1 MAPPLIYK
9 AYTSGLKRELFR
21 TLSGNFKST
30 PTPSNYEQCA
40 VTKEPLHAQKLIPL
54 IADRASGYSS
64 RARLVKEIIPEL
76 SFLSAESVLE
86 LWDGA
91 NDLIAP
97 EIPSSTRAY
106 GLDLLHACIERLLP
120 VMSETLR
127 LAFFYNIMDNCGVA
141 DEKAGKAE
149 KELHK
154 VIKSLDALTC
164 HGTRLES
171 ILRADESTCGL
182 EDFFESIFASISV
195 GGEPKPPH
203 QTVVSAL
210 RFAESCARHGV
221 PITDELI
228 SCVVTISRG
237 WDENEVRKGALDL
250 LKAAFSERPV
260 ESKELSRSVLQ
271 ALLTIYHENNELSD
285 SVTETLHLALSGQNG
300 TQLLPLF
307 LDMGFFDGGNTD
319 VSYISLLVSLLTVDN
334 VEGLWQ
340 KCGSS
345 PRHIAEL
352 LLRLLRQEF
361 NKHSSSNISASQLFG
376 NILCLLESEEFL
388 RWISKFR
395 GFWLVSEEEPS
406 IQDLLTPFLQKVEL
420 DDLDVKYLRMI
431 FNQILNISQSG
442 NYKLFGINEFKDIFE
457 FLFAYSRHLNDSLAN
472 QLLDLLDQST
482 SDAVLVDGLVH
493 DIITRVYLADFGTNV
508 RCRTLEVIEKCC
520 YEIISKRKQWD
531 SSLCRSLKHLFSMLE
546 TEKDNTVALK
556 QIEIYCETCR
566 YLPSGFIAA
575 VNSEVFGQAFTKP
588 SSRRRSSLIPLSLGS
603 SPAPAWSEVKLIKLT
618 EGLAGL
624 LVWCIAFERGDC
636 FGSFYRLLTKAAQY
650 AYQTA
655 QSELFLASAR
665 VLSKVYCGN
674 SRQVV
679 FQETNDVE
687 GITIALNKNSRAAST
702 LENNGWSYPE
712 TIIYFN
718 EAQSKV
724 LKCDAYSPEL
734 VKDDFV
740 TPGAVDI
747 RTWISTAIDMIGNPT
762 TWEVYSY
769 LLTFMCPQ
777 FANLVALRSIDDL
790 VGLYRDVICR
800 HMKSGLPSKLKI
812 PSGLCTDNL
821 HAVYVRSL
829 SPLLAYHSYLPKDF
843 TDGIVE
849 SLLYGLHTKDSTL
862 TLSLHLL
869 TICCQEIP
877 GSVKKLLTPILV
889 QLQTRVTSSMCTPAI
904 LEFLLAL
911 SNSPFITSHL
921 TADEFKR
928 VFAIAFKF
936 IQSSRDLKERA
947 QTQNIIQQISYLEQ
961 AADSSPSTHSF
972 KITASVAHFFLTL
985 SYKVI
990 SSWFLRMK
998 LSNRVELAPFV
1009 VKCLV
1014 SSASE
1019 AESKDYDVSA
1029 HIDIISHLTAT
1040 PHGPSF
1046 PHRIN
1051 EDRANESNDG
1061 YDFGR
1066 WILSD
1071 KIVSI
1076 ETDIQTGDS
1085 VITMRSPSSSEVFKL
1100 QFERS
1105 QIPKPYDIF
1114 RIGQEEEEEPSTEKF
1129 EQFKFTAS
1137 FVLTQLGCV
1146 GRHPVKVPDDS
1157 SIARSVHLFDKTPV
1171 SEYHKIGLIY
1181 VGPQQDS
1188 EAEVLSNTNGSY
1200 QYKLFLSRLGHL
1212 VKLKDCM
1219 NVYTGGL
1226 EPDVDGEFALVYNAE
1241 KTQAVFH
1248 AATLMPNNPQDDQYS
1263 MKKRHIG
1270 NNFVTIFFDESGSA
1284 SFDFNIIKSQFNF
1297 INIVIKP
1304 YQATDTGKGSK
1315 HFKVRMYRKA
1325 GVPAFFS
1332 TSHFKI
1338 LSAENLAK
1346 YVRHVSL
1353 IADTFSTCWFSASA
1367 PEVCTTWARRAKQMS
1382 SIREKTLKWYE
1393 GHGEPVS
1400 PPDFASVV
1408 EAAGGL

>member
-40 VTKEPLHAQKLIPL
+40 VTKEPLHAQQLISL
-54 IADRASGYSS
+54 IADRSNDYSS
-64 RARLVKEIIPEL
+64 RARLVKEITPEL
-76 SFLSAESVLE
+76 AFLSAESVLD

-97 EIPSSTRAY
+97 EVPSSTRSC
-106 GLDLLHACIERLLP
+106 GLDLLYACIERLLP
-120 VMSETLR
+120 VMSETPR
-127 LAFFYNIMDNCGVA
+127 LAFYYNIMDNYIVA

-149 KELHK
+149 KELQK
-154 VIKSLDALTC
+154 VIECLDALTC
-164 HGTRLES
+164 HGTRLDT
-171 ILRADESTCGL
+171 ILGADDSTCGL
-182 EDFFESIFASISV
+182 KDFFEGVFASMSID
-195 GGEPKPPH
+195 GEPKPSH
-203 QTVVSAL
+203 QTVASAL
-210 RFAESCARHGV
+210 VFAQSCIQHGMPVSNEFVSHVITIARYRDV
-221 PITDELI
+221 
-228 SCVVTISRG
+228 
-237 WDENEVRKGALDL
+237 NEVRKGTLDV
-250 LKAAFSERPV
+250 LKAAFTESLV
-260 ESKELSRSVLQ
+260 ESKELSSSALQ
-271 ALLTIYHENNELSD
+271 ALLIIYHENNELAD
-285 SVTETLHLALSGQNG
+285 YVIETLHSTLSSQNG
-300 TQLLPLF
+300 ARLLTLF
-307 LDMGFFDGGNTD
+307 LDMGLADSDNTEI
-319 VSYISLLVSLLTVDN
+319 SYISLLVSVLTVDD
-334 VEGLWQ
+334 VEDLWQ
-340 KCGSS
+340 KCNSS
-345 PRHIAEL
+345 PQQVGQL
-352 LLRLLRQEF
+352 LLHLLGREC
-361 NKHSSSNISASQLFG
+361 NKHISISASASQLFG

-388 RWISKFR
+388 RWMSEFR
-395 GFWLVSEEEPS
+395 GFWLVSEGEPS
-406 IQDLLTPFLQKVEL
+406 IQDLLTPFLRQAGQN
-420 DDLDVKYLRMI
+420 DLDVKYLRMI

-442 NYKLFGINEFKDIFE
+442 NYRLFGISELKDILK
-457 FLFAYSRHLNDSLAN
+457 FLFAYSRHLDDFLAS
-472 QLLDLLDQST
+472 QLLDLLVQSV
-482 SDAVLVDGLVH
+482 SEAVSMDGLV
-493 DIITRVYLADFGTNV
+493 DEMIARIYLTDFGTDV
-508 RCRTLEVIEKCC
+508 RCQSLEVMEKCC
-520 YEIISKRKQWD
+520 CEIILERKCWD
-531 SSLCRSLKHLFSMLE
+531 DSLRQSLKHLFSTLE
-546 TEKDNTVALK
+546 TEKDDAVALK
-556 QIEIYCETCR
+556 QIDTYSEMCH
-566 YLPSGFIAA
+566 YLPTDFITT
-575 VNSEVFGQAFTKP
+575 VNSELFGHAFTKP

-603 SPAPAWSEVKLIKLT
+603 PPVSAWSEIKLLKLS
-618 EGLAGL
+618 ERFAEL
-624 LVWCIAFERGDC
+624 LVWCIAFERKDC
-636 FGSFYRLLTKAAQY
+636 FASFYCLLSNAAQY
-650 AYQTA
+650 AYQTS
-655 QSELFLASAR
+655 QNEIFLTSAK
-665 VLSKVYCGN
+665 VLSKVYCGS
-674 SRQVV
+674 SRQAV

-687 GITIALNKNSRAAST
+687 GITIALNKNSKVNSDQG
-702 LENNGWSYPE
+702 NGSWSYPE
-712 TIIYFN
+712 TISYFN
-718 EAQSKV
+718 EAQSKA
-724 LKCDAYSPEL
+724 LKNDACCPEL
-734 VKDDFV
+734 VKSDFV
-740 TPGAVDI
+740 TPGAIDI
-747 RTWISTAIDMIGNPT
+747 RTWISTAVDMIGNPT

-790 VGLYRDVICR
+790 VGSYRDVICR

-812 PSGLCTDNL
+812 PSGLCTDHL
-821 HAVYVRSL
+821 HAVYIRSL
-829 SPLLAYHSYLPKDF
+829 SPLLGYHSYLPKEF
-843 TDGIVE
+843 TDGLVE

-911 SNSPFITSHL
+911 SNSPFIISHL
-921 TADEFKR
+921 TVDEFKR

-936 IQSSRDLKERA
+936 IQNSRDLKERA

-972 KITASVAHFFLTL
+972 KITASIAHFFLTL

-1014 SSASE
+1014 NSASE

-1029 HIDIISHLTAT
+1029 HIDVISQLTAS

-1051 EDRANESNDG
+1051 EERANEDKDG

-1076 ETDIQTGDS
+1076 ETEIQTGDS
-1085 VITMRSPSSSEVFKL
+1085 IIAMRSPSSSEVFKL

-1114 RIGQEEEEEPSTEKF
+1114 CIGQEEEEEPSAEKF

-1146 GRHPVKVPDDS
+1146 SKHPIKIPDDI
-1157 SIARSVHLFDKTPV
+1157 SIARSVHLFDKIPV

-1181 VGPQQDS
+1181 MGQRQNS
-1188 EAEVLSNTNGSY
+1188 EVEVLSNTSGSY
-1200 QYKLFLSRLGHL
+1200 QYNLFLSRLGHL
-1212 VKLKDCM
+1212 VKLKECM

-1226 EPDVDGEFALVYNAE
+1226 EPDIDGEFALVYNAE

-1270 NNFVTIFFDESGSA
+1270 NNFVTIFFDESGCA

-1297 INIVIKP
+1297 INIVIRP
-1304 YQATDTGKGSK
+1304 YQATDTGMGSK

-1353 IADTFSTCWFSASA
+1353 IADTFSACWFSASA

-1382 SIREKTLKWYE
+1382 SIRKRTLKWFE
-1393 GHGEPVS
+1393 EHGEPVS
-1400 PPDFASVV
+1400 PPDFASLT
-1408 EAAGGL
+1408 EAAGMP